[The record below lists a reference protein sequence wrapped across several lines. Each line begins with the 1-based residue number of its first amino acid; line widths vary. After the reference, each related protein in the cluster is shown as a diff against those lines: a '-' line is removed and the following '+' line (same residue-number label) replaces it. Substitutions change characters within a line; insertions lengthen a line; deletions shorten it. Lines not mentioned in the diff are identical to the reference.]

1 MSSKLKI
8 HYGQNNH
15 GQNQVELKIPHEL
28 QVSQNTLAIEY
39 YIKLIHGYCRGGNS
53 ITDK

>member
-1 MSSKLKI
+1 MNYKLKI

-15 GQNQVELKIPHEL
+15 DRNQVELKIHHEL
-28 QVSQNTLAIEY
+28 QVSQNTLPIEY